1 VRVESM
7 ITATGQRDQA
17 ELAAFHL
24 DAARRAFA
32 READREAEQELR
44 RVVFLSPYLADAHVM
59 LGRVYLRAGRT
70 SEAIQALKIALW
82 SEETV
87 AAHLVLAEAHLQ
99 LKDLVSARAEVDRAL
114 VLDPASADAQALR
127 ERVAR
132 AKM

>member
-1 VRVESM
+1 
-7 ITATGQRDQA
+7 
-17 ELAAFHL
+17 
-24 DAARRAFA
+24 
-32 READREAEQELR
+32 
-44 RVVFLSPYLADAHVM
+44 M

-99 LKDLVSARAEVDRAL
+99 LRDLVSARAAVDRAL
-114 VLDPASADAQALR
+114 VLDPSSADAQALR